1 MDKVKKEFM
10 SPASLQVCFYLFVL
24 LLLATPA
31 AYIYDYNGFDFAEL
45 RTFLLALA
53 AFYTFALSTHIEMR
67 HIKSSSST
75 SFLHFLIPISQCFSL
90 ILLSLFALATIE
102 YINGDL
108 RLDRVYDPF
117 ITLFFVY
124 LLRKNIESIK
134 QDIGT

>member
-10 SPASLQVCFYLFVL
+10 SPSSLQVCFYLFVL
-24 LLLATPA
+24 LLLATPS

-75 SFLHFLIPISQCFSL
+75 SFLHFLVPISQCFSL
-90 ILLSLFALATIE
+90 ILLSSFALATIE

-108 RLDRVYDPF
+108 VSPLTQSKYLTKKTLIGKR
-117 ITLFFVY
+117 LFFALVIG
-124 LLRKNIESIK
+124 LLE
-134 QDIGT
+134 

>member
-1 MDKVKKEFM
+1 MYYVFLKKV
-10 SPASLQVCFYLFVL
+10 
-24 LLLATPA
+24 
-31 AYIYDYNGFDFAEL
+31 
-45 RTFLLALA
+45 TFSALVV
-53 AFYTFALSTHIEMR
+53 FP
-67 HIKSSSST
+67 

>member
-10 SPASLQVCFYLFVL
+10 SPSSLQVCFYLFVL

-53 AFYTFALSTHIEMR
+53 TFYTFALSAYIEI
-67 HIKSSSST
+67 HHTKPSSGT
-75 SFLHFLIPISQCFSL
+75 SFLRFLVPISQCFSF
-90 ILLSLFALATIE
+90 ILLSLFAFAIIE

-108 RLDRVYDPF
+108 ELDRVYDPV